1 MTDVETLIARERE
14 YTDWTFEA
22 DTVPQGFFVAA
33 ERFPDRPAQ
42 LYKGGTSPRSLS
54 GAVLE
59 EAPPGE
65 YATLT
70 YREVAGVVRN
80 LAAGFRELGVEPDD
94 RIGIYADTRMEW
106 CHADLAL
113 QSAGAVVTTVYTES
127 SPEQVEY
134 LLSNPGATGV
144 VVEDGALLDTLL
156 SVGDHLDLDFV
167 VVMDE
172 YDGFDD
178 RDDVHTLADVHSLGE
193 AAFDRDEF
201 DGWLESRQPDDL
213 ASIVYT
219 SGTTGE
225 PKGVMLT
232 HGNFVSALNQSR
244 KRLGPRPD
252 KPADVPVVDEDA
264 VFLSFL
270 PLAHALERFNHFGYL
285 GTGAAIAYAE
295 SPDTVGD
302 DLELVRPTHVA
313 GVPRVW
319 EQVYDA
325 IRTEASESPVKRR
338 IFEWAVDVGLQYDE
352 ATNGEGDGPGP
363 ILSAKFGLAD
373 RLVFSQVREAL
384 GGNVELLTSGGGT
397 LSADLARLYR
407 AMGLIIL
414 EGYGLTET
422 APLVSLDFPEDIR
435 IGTLGYPAVDVEVRV
450 DHDVVGPEQREAEV
464 GDVGELLVRGPNVTS
479 GYWEKPEATERA
491 FTEDV
496 PASGASG
503 GTGEA
508 GSPGRWFRTGDV
520 VAIDDDGFLRFVD
533 RVKNIL
539 VLDTGKNV
547 APEPIEDAFATSERV
562 DQVMVVGED
571 EKFVGAIVVPNFEE
585 LRAWADA
592 EGLDLPDDPEAVCE
606 DERVRSWVGEEI
618 ERVNEPLA
626 THETIKAFRL
636 VPEEWTADNDL
647 LTPSMKKRRHNIREA
662 YGDLIA
668 EIYED
673 AERREA
679 PSPA

>member
-1 MTDVETLIARERE
+1 MTDVDALLRRERE

-22 DTVPQGFFVAA
+22 DTVPQGFFLAA

-42 LYKGGTSPRSLS
+42 LYKGGTSQRSLA

-59 EAPPGE
+59 EAPNGE

-70 YREVAGVVRN
+70 YGEVAGVVRN
-80 LAAGFRELGVEPDD
+80 LASGFRELGVEPDD
-94 RIGIYADTRMEW
+94 RIGVYADTRMEW

-113 QSAGAVVTTVYTES
+113 QSAEAVVTTVYTES

-134 LLSNPGATGV
+134 LLSNPGASGV
-144 VVEDGALLDTLL
+144 VVENEGLLETLL
-156 SVGDHLDLDFV
+156 SVEDDLDLDFV

-178 RDDVHTLADVHSLGE
+178 RDDVHALVEVHEMGADALDPDD
-193 AAFDRDEF
+193 FDA
-201 DGWLESRQPDDL
+201 WLERREPDDL

-225 PKGVMLT
+225 PKGVLLT

-252 KPADVPVVDEDA
+252 KPEDVPVVDEDA

-295 SPDTVGD
+295 SPDTVGS
-302 DLELVRPTHVA
+302 DLEVVGPTHVA

-325 IRTEASESPVKRR
+325 IRTEAAASPVKRR
-338 IFEWAVDVGLQYDE
+338 IFEWAVDVGLAYDE
-352 ATNGEGDGPGP
+352 ATNGGGSGPGP
-363 ILSAKFGLAD
+363 LLSAKFGLAD

-407 AMGLIIL
+407 AMGLLIL

-422 APLVSLDFPEDIR
+422 APLVSLDLPEDIR

-450 DHDVVGPEQREAEV
+450 DPDVVGQAQRDAEV

-479 GYWEKPEATERA
+479 GYWQKPEATERA
-491 FTEDV
+491 FTDD
-496 PASGASG
+496 G
-503 GTGEA
+503 
-508 GSPGRWFRTGDV
+508 WFRTGDV
-520 VAIDDDGFLRFVD
+520 VAIDDDGVLRFVD

-571 EKFVGAIVVPNFEE
+571 EKFVGAVVVPNFEE
-585 LRAWADA
+585 LRAWAEA
-592 EGLDLPDDPEAVCE
+592 EGIDLPDGPEALCS
-606 DERVRSWVGEEI
+606 DERVRSWVGEEV
-618 ERVNEPLA
+618 ERVNGPLA
-626 THETIKAFRL
+626 SHETIKAFRL

-647 LTPSMKKRRHNIREA
+647 LTPSMKKRRHNIVEA
-662 YGDLIA
+662 YDDLIA
-668 EIYED
+668 ELYED

>member
-1 MTDVETLIARERE
+1 MTDVDTLLGRERE

-22 DTVPQGFFVAA
+22 DTVPQGFFLAA

-42 LYKGGTSPRSLS
+42 LFKGGTSPRSLAGS
-54 GAVLE
+54 VLE
-59 EAPPGE
+59 AAPTGE

-70 YREVAGVVRN
+70 YREVADVVRK
-80 LAAGFRELGVEPDD
+80 LAAGFRALGVEPDD
-94 RIGIYADTRMEW
+94 RIGVYADTRMEW

-127 SPEQVEY
+127 SPEQVRY

-144 VVEDGALLDTLL
+144 VVENEGLLDTLL
-156 SVGDHLDLDFV
+156 SVEDDLDLDFV
-167 VVMDE
+167 VVMDD
-172 YDGFDD
+172 YDGYDD
-178 RDDVHTLADVHSLGE
+178 RDDVHTLAAVHELGAE
-193 AAFDRDEF
+193 AFDPDGF
-201 DGWLESRQPDDL
+201 DGWLESRKPDDL
-213 ASIVYT
+213 CSIVYT

-244 KRLGPRPD
+244 ARLGPRPD
-252 KPADVPVVDEDA
+252 KPDDVPVIDEHA

-295 SPDTVGD
+295 SPDTLAD
-302 DLELVRPTHVA
+302 DLEHVGPTHVA

-325 IRTEASESPVKRR
+325 IRTEAAASPVKRR

-352 ATNGEGDGPGP
+352 ATNGDGSGPGP

-373 RLVFSQVREAL
+373 RLVFAQVREAL

-407 AMGLIIL
+407 AMGLVIL

-422 APLVSLDFPEDIR
+422 APLVSLDLPEDIR
-435 IGTLGYPAVDVEVRV
+435 IGTLGLPAVDVEVQV
-450 DHDVVGPEQREAEV
+450 DPDVVGPAQRDAEV

-479 GYWEKPEATERA
+479 GYWERPDATERA
-491 FTEDV
+491 F
-496 PASGASG
+496 
-503 GTGEA
+503 A
-508 GSPGRWFRTGDV
+508 GDGWFRTGDV
-520 VAIDDDGFLRFVD
+520 VAVDDDGFLRFVD

-562 DQVMVVGED
+562 DQIMVVGED
-571 EKFVGAIVVPNFEE
+571 EKFVGAVVVPNFEE
-585 LRAWADA
+585 VRAWAEA
-592 EGLDLPDDPEAVCE
+592 EGIDLPDDPEALCS
-606 DERVRSWVGEEI
+606 DERVRSWIGEEV
-618 ERVNEPLA
+618 ERVNGPLA
-626 THETIKAFRL
+626 SHETIKAFRL

-647 LTPSMKKRRHNIREA
+647 LTPSMKKRRHNIVEA
-662 YGDLIA
+662 YDDLIA
-668 EIYED
+668 ELYED

>member
-1 MTDVETLIARERE
+1 
-14 YTDWTFEA
+14 
-22 DTVPQGFFVAA
+22 
-33 ERFPDRPAQ
+33 
-42 LYKGGTSPRSLS
+42 
-54 GAVLE
+54 
-59 EAPPGE
+59 
-65 YATLT
+65 
-70 YREVAGVVRN
+70 
-80 LAAGFRELGVEPDD
+80 
-94 RIGIYADTRMEW
+94 MEW

-134 LLSNPGATGV
+134 LLSNPGATGA
-144 VVEDGALLDTLL
+144 VVENEGLLDTLL
-156 SVGDHLDLDFV
+156 SVEDDLDLDFV
-167 VVMDE
+167 VVMDD
-172 YDGFDD
+172 YDGYDD
-178 RDDVHTLADVHSLGE
+178 RDDVHTLADVHEMGAE
-193 AAFDRDEF
+193 AFDPDEF
-201 DGWLESRQPDDL
+201 EGWLESREPDDL

-244 KRLGPRPD
+244 ARLGPRPD
-252 KPADVPVVDEDA
+252 KPDDVPVVDEHA

-295 SPDTVGD
+295 SPDTLAD
-302 DLELVRPTHVA
+302 DLEQVGPTHVA

-325 IRTEASESPVKRR
+325 IRTEAAASPVKRR

-352 ATNGEGDGPGP
+352 ATNGGGSGPGP

-407 AMGLIIL
+407 AMGLVIL

-422 APLVSLDFPEDIR
+422 APLVSLDLPEDIR
-435 IGTLGYPAVDVEVRV
+435 IGTLGLPAVDVEVQV
-450 DHDVVGPEQREAEV
+450 DPDVVGQAQRDAEV

-479 GYWEKPEATERA
+479 GYWEKPDATERA
-491 FTEDV
+491 F
-496 PASGASG
+496 
-503 GTGEA
+503 A
-508 GSPGRWFRTGDV
+508 GDGWFRTGDV

-562 DQVMVVGED
+562 DQIMVVGED
-571 EKFVGAIVVPNFEE
+571 EKFVGAVVVPNFEE
-585 LRAWADA
+585 VRAWAEA
-592 EGLDLPDDPEAVCE
+592 EGIDLPDDPVALCS
-606 DERVRSWVGEEI
+606 DERVRAWVGEEI
-618 ERVNEPLA
+618 ERVNGPLA
-626 THETIKAFRL
+626 SHETIKAFRL

-647 LTPSMKKRRHNIREA
+647 LTPSMKKRRHNIVEA
-662 YGDLIA
+662 YDDLI
-668 EIYED
+668 EELYED

-679 PSPA
+679 TSPA